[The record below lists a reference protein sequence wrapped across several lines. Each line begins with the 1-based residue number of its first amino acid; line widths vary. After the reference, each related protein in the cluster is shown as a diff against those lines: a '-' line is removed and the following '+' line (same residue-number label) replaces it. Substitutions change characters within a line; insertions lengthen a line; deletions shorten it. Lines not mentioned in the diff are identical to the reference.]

1 MMMKMM
7 MARLTSC
14 LSPFLGFSLSLS
26 CSLRCLSRWRWWR
39 TIRLQDGFRGDH
51 DDLDYVDDHDHD
63 DLDYVDDYDH
73 DVGVSSHCL
82 HKVKK

>member
-51 DDLDYVDDHDHD
+51 E